1 MIKTLVVTPEFL
13 NSIINNNELVNKLAN
28 LTKEYSAPVYSEVI
42 FLIDNLKSEN
52 REEYI
57 NISRT
62 HGNQNVNIKYI
73 IEDFLLKLRV
83 ENIDIKLD
91 KLLSLNIDYIWDKP
105 SDLQKKFILKL
116 NKFIGLPTT
125 EDKIKKEIK
134 NTVRFANKIFIF
146 DPYIAQHMTNF
157 SQTGINQIKESI
169 KIIEAK
175 EFPYNKEARD
185 QEYYINPENNKVAK
199 YFKDHD
205 ILVDLEGKDLIEE
218 FKIEINE
225 NSNDHKISIRKI
237 LEFIFCEEPGY
248 YNLKKNFNVI
258 IQSSVKK
265 KILEVLKNIF
275 MK

>member
-62 HGNQNVNIKYI
+62 HGNNNVNIKYI

-105 SDLQKKFILKL
+105 SDLQKEFILKS

-146 DPYIAQHMTNF
+146 DPY
-157 SQTGINQIKESI
+157 
-169 KIIEAK
+169 
-175 EFPYNKEARD
+175 
-185 QEYYINPENNKVAK
+185 
-199 YFKDHD
+199 
-205 ILVDLEGKDLIEE
+205 
-218 FKIEINE
+218 
-225 NSNDHKISIRKI
+225 
-237 LEFIFCEEPGY
+237 
-248 YNLKKNFNVI
+248 
-258 IQSSVKK
+258 
-265 KILEVLKNIF
+265 
-275 MK
+275 